1 MAQQDKVA
9 DREPERLAPF
19 AVRPSHRQHRQKQ
32 RQQTR
37 EIRRQKERN
46 KQQTRRPTNAPLRLV
61 DHEPRYGANLPSILK
76 LSHKPVPDAL
86 IMHSGLG
93 TRRPQIRPIALAR
106 ISVFI
111 GGPLSRPPTPINT
124 LPICIIQRINR
135 LRGGTEIFGAR
146 ETQIFGRTRPRRV
159 DMAGAQPIDDW
170 TLCKALFE
178 GTCIRW
184 MEHGSFW
191 WK

>member
-1 MAQQDKVA
+1 MFLARAATAAQHPLHPIPGVLGTILPQQHQVA

-19 AVRPSHRQHRQKQ
+19 AAGPSHRQDREQK
-32 RQQTR
+32 RQQPR

-46 KQQTRRPTNAPLRLV
+46 KQQPRRPANAPLHLV

-93 TRRPQIRPIALAR
+93 TRRQIRPIALAR

-135 LRGGTEIFGAR
+135 LRVGAGIFG
-146 ETQIFGRTRPRRV
+146 
-159 DMAGAQPIDDW
+159 GA
-170 TLCKALFE
+170 
-178 GTCIRW
+178 
-184 MEHGSFW
+184 
-191 WK
+191 